1 MKSATSF
8 DCSELVDLDRK
19 TVSPRVFVEPSL
31 YELEQERVFGHC
43 WLFVGCESQIP
54 EPGDFITNSMGE
66 ERVIVTR
73 DTQGEIHVLVNSCRH
88 RASRV
93 CRIDYGNTRSFTCP
107 YHGWTYDIAGKLVGV
122 PRFKEAYDE
131 NFDRS
136 EWGLLE
142 VPRVETY
149 RNLIFANF
157 DPQAESLTSYL
168 GNAKWYLDVIFDRT
182 EGGPVALPGVHRWTV
197 RGNWKVNSE
206 QQCGDNYHP
215 DFLHRSVLESGYLDV
230 SEFRGTAPD
239 RRDLEIKCGNGH
251 GFMIL
256 TLGYTRNYPAEA
268 VSYEAA
274 VRAAAKRRLTPEQA
288 NLVNDGITY
297 VANIFPNLSIIVTL
311 GFASVRVNH
320 PRSPLEHE
328 IWSLTMVDK
337 EAPQTVRDFARDQ
350 QNRTF
355 SPSGIFEQDDG
366 EMWMDASQSMR
377 GFYRRRFPL
386 YYGMGAGRGQTRPD
400 RPGLTHPPNTEIGV
414 FGFYERWRELMERGE
429 VPR

>member
-1 MKSATSF
+1 MHKGRSPDWGA
-8 DCSELVDLDRK
+8 LVDLERSA
-19 TVSPRVFVEPSL
+19 VSPRVFVDPAL
-31 YELEQERVFGHC
+31 CELEQERIFGHC

-54 EPGDFITNSMGE
+54 APGDFITNSMGE

-73 DTQGEIHVLVNSCRH
+73 DAEGAINVLVNSCRH

-107 YHGWTYDIAGKLVGV
+107 YHGWTYDLAGKLVGV
-122 PRFKEAYDE
+122 PRYKEAYGED
-131 NFDRS
+131 FDRA

-142 VPRVETY
+142 VPKVETY

-157 DPQAESLTSYL
+157 DPQAESLSSYL
-168 GNAKWYLDVIFDRT
+168 GDAKWYLDIVFNRT

-206 QQCGDNYHP
+206 QQSGDNYHT
-215 DFLHRSVLESGYLDV
+215 DYLHRSILESGYLDV
-230 SEFRGTAPD
+230 AIFRGAEPWV
-239 RRDLEIKCGNGH
+239 RDLEVKCGNGH

-256 TLGYTRNYPAEA
+256 GIGYTSNYPAEVIA
-268 VSYEAA
+268 HEKA
-274 VRAAAKRRLTPEQA
+274 VREKAAARLAPEQA
-288 NLVNDGITY
+288 ALVNDGLTY
-297 VANIFPNLSIIVTL
+297 VANIFPNLSIIVSM
-311 GFASVRVNH
+311 GFASVRANH
-320 PRSPLEHE
+320 PRGPTEHE

-337 EAPQTVRDFARDQ
+337 EASQGVRDFARDQ

-366 EMWMDASQSMR
+366 EMWMDATQAMR

-386 YYGMGAGRGQTRPD
+386 HYGMGAGRGRKLLN
-400 RPGLTHPPNTEIGV
+400 RPGLVHPPNTEIGV
-414 FGFYERWRELMERGE
+414 FGFYERWRELMEREGE
-429 VPR
+429 LE